1 MSRWQYCSGAAG
13 AQLFVLRGSIVS
25 TAGKVACVKT
35 MCLQAASCAGE
46 HLSAEPQTP
55 FSSPGKR
62 VKPPPA
68 SPAVHLI
75 PSSPKSPDLASQP
88 GRLPD
93 SCRIRAH
100 HAADIVAPAPP
111 GNAEVAHR
119 SQVGHAG
126 SSASLEGP
134 GERAR
139 GHVASTSAP
148 ARQQAVAG
156 DASLPSAS
164 RAPQGMSTPAQPQRV
179 RHRRVA
185 RKSSAS
191 TAASVENTPKKSH
204 SQVFFVRLVLL

>member
-1 MSRWQYCSGAAG
+1 M
-13 AQLFVLRGSIVS
+13 S
-25 TAGKVACVKT
+25 TAGKVACITPTFV
-35 MCLQAASCAGE
+35 QAASCAGE

-62 VKPPPA
+62 LKPPPA

-75 PSSPKSPDLASQP
+75 PFSPKSPDLASQP
-88 GRLPD
+88 GRLPS
-93 SCRIRAH
+93 SCRNHPH
-100 HAADIVAPAPP
+100 HAAHTAAPAPP

-134 GERAR
+134 GKRAQGAQGAQ

-156 DASLPSAS
+156 DASMSLAS
-164 RAPQGMSTPAQPQRV
+164 RAPQGMSTPAQPQQV

-185 RKSSAS
+185 RKTSASSA
-191 TAASVENTPKKSH
+191 AGAENTPKKSH
-204 SQVFFVRLVLL
+204 AQVFFLRLVLL